1 MRRSQD
7 AGGICPRLILALAF
21 GAFLAGA
28 KPADLVAVKETLAL
42 AGLPLEPR
50 SPWGWVSAGVLFIV
64 CGAGLYLLLR
74 PSKLGAEERAA
85 AYALPAHITP
95 FSVLSLLR
103 SMEQDPRLGFPADRR
118 EALATTIHELERR
131 CFGPGADT
139 VGQADLERLARD
151 GVTRAS

>member
-1 MRRSQD
+1 MRRSRE
-7 AGGICPRLILALAF
+7 AGGISLRLVRALAF

-28 KPADLVAVKETLAL
+28 RPADLVAVKETLAL

-50 SPWGWVSAGVLFIV
+50 SPWGWVWAGVLFIV

-85 AYALPAHITP
+85 AYALPAQITP

-103 SMEQDPRLGFPADRR
+103 SMEQDPRLSLSADRR
-118 EALATTIHELERR
+118 AELANTIRELERR
-131 CFGPGADT
+131 YFGPGADT
-139 VGQADLERLARD
+139 NGQADLERLAQD
-151 GVTRAS
+151 WVTRAS